1 MKLSK
6 FKINHKVDRGIISD
20 ILQRNINSITYITIK
35 KGKIR
40 GNHFHKKTIQWNYV
54 LSGKVNLIYKTNIKS
69 KYIKKVLLKKS
80 DLAVC
85 KELEPHALQAISDCE
100 IMVFTKGPRQGK
112 EYEND
117 TFRLV
122 DPLV

>member
-6 FKINHKVDRGIISD
+6 FKINYKDNRGIISD
-20 ILQRNINSITYITIK
+20 ILQKNINSITYITIK
-35 KGKIR
+35 RGKIR
-40 GNHFHKKTIQWNYV
+40 GNHFHKKTVQWNYV
-54 LSGKVNLIYKTNIKS
+54 LSGKVNLFYKTNEKS
-69 KYIKKVLLKKS
+69 KNIKKVLLKKR

-85 KELEPHALQAISDCE
+85 KELEPHALQAVSDCE

-117 TFRLV
+117 TFRLAN
-122 DPLV
+122 PLV

>member
-1 MKLSK
+1 MKSK
-6 FKINHKVDRGIISD
+6 LKI
-20 ILQRNINSITYITIK
+20 IK
-35 KGKIR
+35 KPWGSEQIIEKNKEYMLKKLYMKK
-40 GNHFHKKTIQWNYV
+40 GHKCSLQYHNKKVETIYV
-54 LSGKVNLIYKTNIKS
+54 LSGKVNLFYKTNEKS
-69 KYIKKVLLKKS
+69 KNIKKVLLKKR

-85 KELEPHALQAISDCE
+85 KELEPHALQAVSDCE

-122 DPLV
+122 NPLV